1 MQHRGLVHDG
11 RLGVALRG
19 RALVMHHGRRAIV
32 VHHERWFLLKHGWLA
47 LVLDIAAH
55 RLLALSTLLSLLL
68 ARESIPVG
76 QALVI
81 AREQLGAGASHIGSE
96 SELLAVEN

>member
-1 MQHRGLVHDG
+1 M
-11 RLGVALRG
+11 ALQG
-19 RALVMHHGRRAIV
+19 RALVVHHGRR
-32 VHHERWFLLKHGWLA
+32 LLMKHGWLA
-47 LVLDIAAH
+47 SVLDITA
-55 RLLALSTLLSLLL
+55 RGLLAFSTLLSLFL

-81 AREQLGAGASHIGSE
+81 AGEQLGAGASHIGSE